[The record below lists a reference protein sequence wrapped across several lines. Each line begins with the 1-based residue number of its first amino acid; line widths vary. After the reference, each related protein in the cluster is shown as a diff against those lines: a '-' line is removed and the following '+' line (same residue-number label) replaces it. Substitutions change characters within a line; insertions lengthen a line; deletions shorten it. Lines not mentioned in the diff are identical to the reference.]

1 MPQPNTVERT
11 RIEIKTDLTQPTEY
25 SVIYVNDEMTT
36 VDFVISSLMEVF
48 SYSITDAVDMT
59 QTIHDQGHA
68 MVAVL
73 PYELAEQKTLEVLTL
88 AKLSGYPLVVKVEP
102 VI

>member
-1 MPQPNTVERT
+1 MPQPNTAERT

-36 VDFVISSLMEVF
+36 FDFVMSSLMEVF
-48 SYSITDAVDMT
+48 SYSITDAVTMT
-59 QTIHDQGHA
+59 QTIHEQGHA

-73 PYELAEQKTLEVLTL
+73 PYEMAEQKTLEVLTL

>member
-11 RIEIKTDLTQPTEY
+11 RIEIKTDLTQPTDY

-36 VDFVISSLMEVF
+36 FDFVMSSLLEVF
-48 SYSITDAVDMT
+48 SYSISDADIMT
-59 QTIHDQGHA
+59 HTIHDQGHA
-68 MVAVL
+68 VVAVL
-73 PYELAEQKTLEVLTL
+73 PYEMAEQKTLEVLTL

-102 VI
+102 V